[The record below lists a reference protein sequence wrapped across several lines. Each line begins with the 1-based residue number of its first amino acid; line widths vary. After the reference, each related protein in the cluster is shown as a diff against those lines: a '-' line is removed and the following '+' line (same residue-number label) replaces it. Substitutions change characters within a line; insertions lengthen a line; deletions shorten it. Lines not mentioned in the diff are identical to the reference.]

1 MNQDS
6 STDSQDF
13 LLAKR
18 SPLSRYVVLLLL
30 AQCLVLI
37 SLAACL
43 ADAAHGWIN
52 AGIGAAFFAAA
63 YLCAM
68 LGLADSILSMV
79 LAAALIM
86 LAALIVASCAP
97 SHLVYLSHCGQV
109 LALGV
114 ISLYRNR
121 RLMALATVFAVLEQL
136 LSSIIFPGSL
146 IALSVAAHD
155 QIVIEH
161 FAGLIASGVVL
172 MMMCELSPLHAM
184 GSTADALQTDTVPSQ
199 GETSAAKVKALP
211 PASLTN
217 SGQTKAPPAVS
228 SSAVSKAASAA
239 SEPAA
244 PAEPGVAPE
253 VVVAEL
259 VSVGELIKVATDVG
273 ARAQKLSKTI
283 TNLEGP
289 LKRMVLSIN
298 GANRGMQEIKE
309 ELSRTAASVIQITR
323 SSEMHANKAN
333 EVFQAADEAAAGSQI
348 GASSTEQSIVNM
360 NRIREQMDSIAQRM
374 DVLLSK
380 SQKMVQVVGFA
391 DELAL
396 QSKVL
401 SVNAAIEAAK
411 AGERGQ
417 GFTAVAT
424 EVKSLANQSKEA
436 TREVRQILKEIQ
448 KSISEVRLSIAMGN
462 ETVEL
467 ASDQCRSTAESIR
480 GLDWSVSSSRDAAEA
495 IMVSSKDQ
503 VQGIMQISHAMND
516 IQTVS
521 EQNSGS
527 LGNLQVEAQKLN
539 NIARELLSDM
549 KGYQI
554 LVEQLL
560 SKCGRL
566 RDQEIE

>member
-6 STDSQDF
+6 STDSQDI

-30 AQCLVLI
+30 AQCLVLF
-37 SLAACL
+37 SLAAYL
-43 ADAAHGWIN
+43 PGSAHGWLN
-52 AGIGAAFFAAA
+52 AGIGSAVLIAA
-63 YLCAM
+63 YLCA
-68 LGLADSILSMV
+68 LFGLADSLLSMV
-79 LAAALIM
+79 LAGALIL
-86 LAALIVASCAP
+86 LAALIVAVSAQ
-97 SHLVYLSHCGQV
+97 SHLVYFSHCQQILV
-109 LALGV
+109 LGV
-114 ISLYRNR
+114 IALYRNR
-121 RLMALATVFAVLEQL
+121 RLVALATVFSVIEQAIRASFSPASLLALSTPAHDEIVLE
-136 LSSIIFPGSL
+136 
-146 IALSVAAHD
+146 
-155 QIVIEH
+155 H
-161 FAGLIASGVVL
+161 FVSLIASGVVF
-172 MMMCELSPLHAM
+172 MMMCELSPLQSSKDTALEASQNA
-184 GSTADALQTDTVPSQ
+184 GSITHKTIA
-199 GETSAAKVKALP
+199 EKVKASSA
-211 PASLTN
+211 ASLAS
-217 SGQTKAPPAVS
+217 SGRTAVPAATS
-228 SSAVSKAASAA
+228 SSAVTKAFSAQ
-239 SEPAA
+239 SETA
-244 PAEPGVAPE
+244 PSEQESTPE
-253 VVVAEL
+253 NVLTEL
-259 VSVGELIKVATDVG
+259 VSVAELIKVATDVG
-273 ARAQKLSKTI
+273 ARAQKLSKTM

-348 GASSTEQSIVNM
+348 GAMSTEQSIVNM

-516 IQTVS
+516 IQAVS

-539 NIARELLSDM
+539 NIARELLGDM
-549 KGYQI
+549 KGYQG

-566 RDQEIE
+566 RDQETE